1 MADEK
6 NLTPEELEALR
17 GGLLPEREAMSLL
30 STDPGSYVGGFED
43 LPSAPGADGGTGAA
57 GGAADTAG
65 SASHLADADASGH
78 GTESVTDADRSE
90 QISQS
95 DTASSQT

>member
-1 MADEK
+1 VADDSK
-6 NLTPEELEALR
+6 LTPEELEALR

-30 STDPGSYVGGFED
+30 ATDPGAYMGGFED
-43 LPSAPGADGGTGAA
+43 LPSVPGADSGA
-57 GGAADTAG
+57 GAADDATGTAVG
-65 SASHLADADASGH
+65 APHLVDGDASGH

-90 QISQS
+90 QIIQS